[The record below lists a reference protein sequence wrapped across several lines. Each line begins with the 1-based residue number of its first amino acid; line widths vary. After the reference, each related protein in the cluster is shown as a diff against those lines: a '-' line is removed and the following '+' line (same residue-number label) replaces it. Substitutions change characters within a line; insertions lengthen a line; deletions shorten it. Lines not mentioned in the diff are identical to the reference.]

1 MRDTMSDLP
10 CIVNGAS
17 KKEMAYDK
25 EPGSWFQRKIRS
37 KDLLLILSCNF
48 KDVFFLR
55 CFPLLIL
62 YSFFLKAKRA
72 KLSNNLAFTNQDTNK

>member
-1 MRDTMSDLP
+1 MGFLQNSYFAKGPASPSTHPHSAPLRNITVRDTMSDLP

-37 KDLLLILSCNF
+37 KDLLELI
-48 KDVFFLR
+48 
-55 CFPLLIL
+55 
-62 YSFFLKAKRA
+62 
-72 KLSNNLAFTNQDTNK
+72 